1 MKGHIRKR
9 GKAAW
14 SIILEMPREADG
26 SRRQKWH
33 TVHGTKKDAERELAR
48 LITEIETGAYV
59 EPTKFTLAELL
70 ERWLV
75 DYARPNVAGKT
86 YERYAEIVRKTL
98 IPALGHHPLTRL
110 QPLHIQ
116 AFYSD
121 MLENGKK
128 NGKGGLSAQTVR
140 HYHRVLHKALRD
152 AVRWRLLAR
161 NPADAVE
168 APRVVRKEM
177 KVLDASQVGHLLESS
192 KGSRFYVPIVLA
204 VATGLRRG
212 EILALLWEDMDLDA
226 GILTVRRSL
235 EHTKAGVKFKQPK
248 TAKSRRMVALPEM
261 AIAPLKRHREE
272 QALQKLMLGP
282 VYQDTGLV
290 CTEADGRMII
300 PDHLTRVFPS
310 VVKRAG
316 LPPIRFHDLRH
327 THATLMLQLG
337 IHPKIVSDRL
347 GHSTINLTMDTYS
360 HVMPQMQEEAARKLN
375 DVLRSASLQSDE
387 GLM

>member
-14 SIILEMPREADG
+14 SIILELPREADG

-59 EPTKFTLAELL
+59 EPTKYTVAELL

-75 DYARPNVAGKT
+75 DYAKPNVAGKT
-86 YERYAEIVRKTL
+86 YERYAEIVRNTL
-98 IPALGHHPLTRL
+98 TPALGHHPLTRL

-116 AFYSD
+116 SFYSD
-121 MLENGKK
+121 MLQNGRK
-128 NGKGGLSAQTVR
+128 GSRGGLSAQTVR

-177 KVLDASQVGHLLESS
+177 KVLDASQVGHLLESAN
-192 KGSRFYVPIVLA
+192 GSRFYIPVLLA
-204 VATGLRRG
+204 IATGLRRG
-212 EILALLWEDMDLDA
+212 EILALSWEDVDLDA

-235 EHTKAGVKFKQPK
+235 EHTRSGIRFKQPK
-248 TAKSRRMVALPEM
+248 TSRSRRVVALPEM
-261 AIAPLKRHREE
+261 AIEPLRRHKEE

-282 VYQDTGLV
+282 SYQDTGLV
-290 CTEADGRMII
+290 CTEADGRMIV
-300 PDHLTRVFPS
+300 PDHVTRVFPAML
-310 VVKRAG
+310 KQAG
-316 LPPIRFHDLRH
+316 LPHVRFHDLRH

-375 DVLRSASLQSDE
+375 DALRTASYRNHQE
-387 GLM
+387 